1 MSGIVKYRE
10 PNNESNTQTHNL
22 QLSNEKE
29 IARWKIWK
37 LYGNYMETM
46 EKKTVSDVCC
56 AHRESSRKPLL
67 FLCTFPLRVLQASTR
82 YVLAFLSH
90 TRLDPNLQP
99 ESVHSKQRSS
109 SSSTKTTIII
119 SNIIIVT
126 IKYNKH
132 ICNDNDNSIL
142 PDFILIVIILVI
154 MLCCF
159 PVAHIESPS

>member
-1 MSGIVKYRE
+1 MRNSGKCTWFTVANVRDCQVPGGKQWIKHR
-10 PNNESNTQTHNL
+10 NTQPSTFQWERDSTLENM
-22 QLSNEKE
+22 ET
-29 IARWKIWK
+29 IWK
-37 LYGNYMETM
+37 LYGNYMETIWKLWR
-46 EKKTVSDVCC
+46 EKTVSDVCC
-56 AHRESSRKPLL
+56 AHRESSKKPLL

-109 SSSTKTTIII
+109 SSSSSSSTKTRIII

-132 ICNDNDNSIL
+132 
-142 PDFILIVIILVI
+142 
-154 MLCCF
+154 
-159 PVAHIESPS
+159 